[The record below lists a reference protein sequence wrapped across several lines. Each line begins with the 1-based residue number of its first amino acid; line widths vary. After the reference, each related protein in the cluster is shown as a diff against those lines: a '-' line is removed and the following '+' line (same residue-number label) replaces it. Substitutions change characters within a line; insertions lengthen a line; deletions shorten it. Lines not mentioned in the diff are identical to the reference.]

1 MIDDTAMAGHQTVR
15 DRLRHW
21 AQVQPD
27 KNFLQCG
34 SDWLT
39 YARVYEQVQSV
50 AGNLQRLG
58 VAKGHQIAFL
68 LPNRVEFALLFLACA
83 ELGVLQAPLNPYLK
97 GEFLRHQLADSGAS
111 TLVTD
116 GAGIDHI
123 GGLCERLPELQR
135 IVLLDSTGAVQDPQL
150 GSSVQVVS
158 YEALTMPA
166 DPPVETPLAPGD
178 LCSIMYTSGTTG
190 LPKGCMMSN
199 GYYLTIS
206 HQLIEAEW
214 IGHDD
219 VLLTAY
225 QLFHTSGQIYGVT
238 NVLNVGGSLVLESQF
253 SASRQMAR
261 VRETGATVMYG
272 SGAMGLAILAQP
284 SHPDDAANNLRL
296 AMWLPMSAEKQVEFE
311 SRFATQVSSETYGQ
325 TEVLIP
331 SMTRLSDRRRPGTA
345 GKISPY
351 FDVRLVDDE
360 EREVPLGTVGE
371 ITVRPR
377 RAFGMFSGY
386 WRNPEA
392 TAHTWRNLWHHTGDS
407 ARADADGYLVFVDRK
422 KDSLRR
428 RGENVSSMELEQ
440 AILAHPDVAE
450 VAVHAVKS
458 ELSEDDIKACIV
470 PRAGA
475 APLEPKELFE
485 FFRAHLPYF
494 AIPRYLDIR
503 AELPRNHMGRV
514 LKFQLVE
521 SGVTCDTWDFDA
533 MDLVIPRDE
542 RRSS

>member
-1 MIDDTAMAGHQTVR
+1 MMDGTAVAENQTVR

-21 AQVQPD
+21 AKVQPE

-34 SDWLT
+34 GDWLT
-39 YARVYEQVQSV
+39 YARVYEHVQSL

-58 VAKGHQIAFL
+58 VAKGQQIAFL
-68 LPNRVEFALLFLACA
+68 LPNRLEFALLFLAAA
-83 ELGVLQAPLNPYLK
+83 ELGVLQVPLNPYLK

-116 GAGIDHI
+116 GAGIEQI
-123 GGLCERLPELQR
+123 RGLRERFPELQR
-135 IVLLDSTGAVQDPQL
+135 IVLLDSTGPGQDPQT
-150 GSSVQVVS
+150 GGGVQVIP
-158 YEALTMPA
+158 YEPLTVPA

-199 GYYLTIS
+199 GYYLNIS
-206 HQLIEAEW
+206 QQLIEAGW
-214 IGHDD
+214 IRHDD

-238 NVLNVGGSLVLESQF
+238 NVLNVGASLVLESRF

-261 VRETGATVMYG
+261 VRETGATVIYG

-284 SHPDDAANNLRL
+284 RHPDDSANKLRL
-296 AMWLPMSAEKQVEFE
+296 AMWLPMPADKQVEFE

-331 SMTRLSDRRRPGTA
+331 SMTRLSDTRRPGTA
-345 GKISPY
+345 GRISPH
-351 FDVRLVDDE
+351 FDVRLIDDE
-360 EREVPLGTVGE
+360 EREVPLGSVGE

-392 TAHTWRNLWHHTGDS
+392 TAHAWRNLWHHTGDS
-407 ARADADGYLVFVDRK
+407 ARADADGYLTFADRK

-458 ELSEDDIKACIV
+458 ELSEDDIKACVV

-475 APLEPKELFE
+475 DPLEPKELFE
-485 FFRAHLPYF
+485 FFRKHLPYF

-521 SGVTCDTWDFDA
+521 SGVTSDTWDFDA
-533 MDLVIPRDE
+533 MDLVIPREE
-542 RRSS
+542 RRNT